1 MIVLSPIS
9 IKIQSDFPVSRIV
22 TSSEMFEGSKE
33 VTERLLIDCLRLQA
47 DKVVKLVQ
55 TINEKHNFNND

>member
-1 MIVLSPIS
+1 
-9 IKIQSDFPVSRIV
+9 
-22 TSSEMFEGSKE
+22 MFEGSKE